1 MYYTS
6 LSKIIDDVFAFPYG
20 IPQKLGDPSFVYDSI
35 KTEKDGSSTIN
46 VVVPGFSKED
56 LELSAKD
63 NTLSLKDKKE
73 SGKKL
78 TRYWKLG
85 DNIDVENIIAECK
98 NGILTIKL
106 PLKQKEENLHTI
118 IIK

>member
-6 LSKIIDDVFAFPYG
+6 LSKIIDEVFAYPYG
-20 IPQKLGDPSFVYDSI
+20 MPQKLSDPSFVYDSI
-35 KTEKDGSSTIN
+35 KTEKDGSSTIS

-56 LELSAKD
+56 LELSSKD
-63 NTLSLKDKKE
+63 GTLSLKDKKE

-85 DNIDVENIIAECK
+85 ESTDVSNISAECK
-98 NGILTIKL
+98 NGILTIHIPVKE
-106 PLKQKEENLHTI
+106 KQENLHTI
-118 IIK
+118 NIK